1 MVGQHLSPK
10 LYSVTVVASIALHA
24 ALAFLIKV
32 PQPPEP
38 QPPKTV
44 KITDLV
50 APKTSTVPTV
60 TPKSKPKTASRQPSS
75 IARSQ
80 NEAETPRRVV
90 QKSSIAEIS
99 QSIVQA
105 PRSVPVASQP
115 VNHAAQDRPTSTQPP
130 TSTASSAPA
139 PTSTKP
145 AVSGTVSDLF
155 AQLGSSSPATNNS
168 SPAPALFADP
178 SKFFEQGATS
188 TPTLKPEILRATSIA
203 DKAPGAVYIDI
214 LVTQGQSANFQVS
227 ERGNYG
233 GGTVYQVTQGKH
245 SWYFN
250 LLPTKDATGT
260 LIVVWQND
268 PSISVQ

>member
-60 TPKSKPKTASRQPSS
+60 TPKSKPKTASPQPSS

-80 NEAETPRRVV
+80 NVTAISPSTV
-90 QKSSIAEIS
+90 QKSPVAEIS
-99 QSIVQA
+99 QSIA